1 MDLLKYLTPMKNM
14 PERFSNLAFWR
25 GVRKLKDEVVNAFE
39 YIDSWGDNIE
49 SKEAQMELDIDNAQT
64 IATNAQ
70 TIATDAQTI
79 ATNANYSTKYSVS
92 NEPWQTTQPKTK
104 IVKNDI
110 GVRVNSSDKSIVIIA
125 NNNSPLSFTQ
135 KLGLPNVPDNK
146 ELIVFGAF
154 FSISVEFSSGKQSFL
169 VPASFNLSFDRA
181 TNTASVVILP
191 IETGIYLTDSPV
203 SANCVF
209 LCDIGFNFTE

>member
-1 MDLLKYLTPMKNM
+1 MDLLKYLAPMKNI

-49 SKEAQMELDIDNAQT
+49 SEEAQMKSDIA
-64 IATNAQ
+64 NAQ

-79 ATNANYSTKYSVS
+79 ATSAKYSTKYSIS
-92 NEPWQTTQPKTK
+92 NDPWQTTQPKTT
-104 IVKNDI
+104 IVKNNV

-125 NNNSPLSFTQ
+125 DNNSPLSFTQ

-154 FSISVEFSSGKQSFL
+154 FSVSVEFSSGTQSFL
-169 VPASFNLSFDRA
+169 VPASFNLSFNRA

-191 IETGIYLTDSPV
+191 NETGIYLTDNPI

-209 LCDIGFNFTE
+209 LCDVGFNLTV

>member
-1 MDLLKYLTPMKNM
+1 MDLLKYLEPMKNL
-14 PERFSNLAFWR
+14 PDRFSNLAFWR

-49 SKEAQMELDIDNAQT
+49 SEEAQMKLDIANAQT

-70 TIATDAQTI
+70 TIAQTI
-79 ATNANYSTKYSVS
+79 ATNAKYSIS

-104 IVKNDI
+104 IVRNNI
-110 GVRVNSSDKSIVIIA
+110 GVRVNSSDKSIVITV
-125 NNNSPLSFTQ
+125 NNNSPLSFTRN
-135 KLGLPNVPDNK
+135 LDLPNMPDNK

-154 FSISVEFSSGKQSFL
+154 FSVIVEFSSGKQSFL

-181 TNTASVVILP
+181 TNTASIVILP
-191 IETGIYLTDSPV
+191 NETGIYLTDSPV

-209 LCDIGFNFTE
+209 QCDIGFNFDV

>member
-1 MDLLKYLTPMKNM
+1 MDLLKYLEPMKNL
-14 PERFSNLAFWR
+14 PDRFSNLAFWR

-49 SKEAQMELDIDNAQT
+49 SQEAQMKLDIANAQT
-64 IATNAQ
+64 IATN
-70 TIATDAQTI
+70 AQTI
-79 ATNANYSTKYSVS
+79 ATNANYSTKYSIS

-104 IVKNDI
+104 IVRNNI
-110 GVRVNSSDKSIVIIA
+110 GVRINSSDKSIVITV

-154 FSISVEFSSGKQSFL
+154 FSVSVEFSSGTQSFI

-191 IETGIYLTDSPV
+191 NETGIYLTDSPV
-203 SANCVF
+203 SANCIF

>member
-1 MDLLKYLTPMKNM
+1 MDLLKYLEPMKNL
-14 PERFSNLAFWR
+14 PDRFSNLAFWR
-25 GVRKLKDEVVNAFE
+25 GVRKLKDEVVSAFE
-39 YIDSWGDNIE
+39 YIDSWGENIE
-49 SKEAQMELDIDNAQT
+49 SKEAQMKSDIANAQT
-64 IATNAQ
+64 IATN
-70 TIATDAQTI
+70 AQTI
-79 ATNANYSTKYSVS
+79 ATNANYSTKYSIS

-104 IVKNDI
+104 IVRNNI
-110 GVRVNSSDKSIVIIA
+110 GVRVNSSDKSIVITV

-154 FSISVEFSSGKQSFL
+154 FSVSVEFSSGTQSFL

-191 IETGIYLTDSPV
+191 NETGIYLTDNPI

-209 LCDIGFNFTE
+209 LCDVGFNFTV

>member
-1 MDLLKYLTPMKNM
+1 MDLLKYLEPMKNI

-25 GVRKLKDEVVNAFE
+25 GVRKLKDEVVSAFE
-39 YIDSWGDNIE
+39 YVDSWGENIE
-49 SKEAQMELDIDNAQT
+49 SQEAQMKLDIANAQT
-64 IATNAQ
+64 IAN
-70 TIATDAQTI
+70 DAQTI
-79 ATNANYSTKYSVS
+79 ANAANYTTKYSIS
-92 NEPWQTTQPKTK
+92 NEPWQTTQPRTK
-104 IVKNDI
+104 IVRNDI
-110 GVRVNSSDKSIVIIA
+110 GVRVNSSDKSIIIIA

-154 FSISVEFSSGKQSFL
+154 FSVSVEFSSGIQSFL

-191 IETGIYLTDSPV
+191 NETGIYLTDNPV
-203 SANCVF
+203 SANCIF
-209 LCDIGFNFTE
+209 LCDVGFNFTV

>member
-1 MDLLKYLTPMKNM
+1 MDLLKYLQPMKNV

-25 GVRKLKDEVVNAFE
+25 GVRKLKDEVVKAFE
-39 YIDSWGDNIE
+39 YVDSWGDKIE
-49 SKEAQMELDIDNAQT
+49 SEEAQMKLDIANAQT
-64 IATNAQ
+64 IAN
-70 TIATDAQTI
+70 DAQTI
-79 ATNANYSTKYSVS
+79 ANAANYTTKYSIS
-92 NEPWQTTQPKTK
+92 NEPWQSGQPQTK
-104 IVKNDI
+104 IVKNNI

-154 FSISVEFSSGKQSFL
+154 FSISVEFSSGTQSFI

-191 IETGIYLTDSPV
+191 NETGIYLTDNPI

-209 LCDIGFNFTE
+209 LCDVGFNYTE

>member
-1 MDLLKYLTPMKNM
+1 MDLLKYIAPMKNM

-49 SKEAQMELDIDNAQT
+49 SEEAQMKSDIANAQT
-64 IATNAQ
+64 IATS
-70 TIATDAQTI
+70 
-79 ATNANYSTKYSVS
+79 ANYSTKYSIS

-104 IVKNDI
+104 IVKNNI

-125 NNNSPLSFTQ
+125 DNNSPLSFTQ
-135 KLGLPNVPDNK
+135 TLGLPNVPDNK

-154 FSISVEFSSGKQSFL
+154 FSVSVEFSSGTQSFL

-191 IETGIYLTDSPV
+191 NETGIYLTDNPI
-203 SANCVF
+203 SAYCVF
-209 LCDIGFNFTE
+209 LCDVGFNFNV

>member
-1 MDLLKYLTPMKNM
+1 MDLLKYLEPMKNL
-14 PERFSNLAFWR
+14 PDRFSNLAFWR
-25 GVRKLKDEVVNAFE
+25 GVRTLKDEVVKAFE
-39 YIDSWGDNIE
+39 YVDSWGENIE
-49 SKEAQMELDIDNAQT
+49 NEHEQMKLDIDNAQT

-70 TIATDAQTI
+70 TIATNAQTI
-79 ATNANYSTKYSVS
+79 ATNANYSTKYSIS

-110 GVRVNSSDKSIVIIA
+110 GVRVNSSDKSVVIIA

-154 FSISVEFSSGKQSFL
+154 FSVSVEFSSGRQSFL

-181 TNTASVVILP
+181 TNTATVVILP
-191 IETGIYLTDSPV
+191 NETGIYLTDNPI
-203 SANCVF
+203 SANCAF
-209 LCDIGFNFTE
+209 LCDVGFNFTV

>member
-1 MDLLKYLTPMKNM
+1 MDLLKYLEPMKNL
-14 PERFSNLAFWR
+14 PDRFSNLAFWR
-25 GVRKLKDEVVNAFE
+25 GVRKLKDDIVNVFE
-39 YIDSWGDNIE
+39 YLDGWGDNIE
-49 SKEAQMELDIDNAQT
+49 SEEAQMKLDIVAAQT

-70 TIATDAQTI
+70 TIA
-79 ATNANYSTKYSVS
+79 NGANYSTKYSIS
-92 NEPWQTTQPKTK
+92 NEPWQTGQPKTK
-104 IVKNDI
+104 IVRNDI
-110 GVRVNSSDKSIVIIA
+110 GVRVNSSDKSIVITA

-191 IETGIYLTDSPV
+191 NETGIYLTDSPI

-209 LCDIGFNFTE
+209 LCDIGFNFTV

>member
-1 MDLLKYLTPMKNM
+1 MDLLKYVEPMKNL
-14 PERFSNLAFWR
+14 PDRFSNLAFWR

-49 SKEAQMELDIDNAQT
+49 SKEAKMELDIA
-64 IATNAQ
+64 NAQ

-79 ATNANYSTKYSVS
+79 ATNANYSTKYSIS

-104 IVKNDI
+104 IVRNDI
-110 GVRVNSSDKSIVIIA
+110 GVRVNSSDKSIVITA

-146 ELIVFGAF
+146 ELIVFGAC
-154 FSISVEFSSGKQSFL
+154 FSISVDFSSSKQSFL

-191 IETGIYLTDSPV
+191 NETGIYLTDSPV

-209 LCDIGFNFTE
+209 LCDVGFNFTE

>member
-1 MDLLKYLTPMKNM
+1 MDLLKYLEPMKNI

-25 GVRKLKDEVVNAFE
+25 GVRKLKDEVVSAFE

-49 SKEAQMELDIDNAQT
+49 SEEAQMKLDIANAQT
-64 IATNAQ
+64 IATN
-70 TIATDAQTI
+70 AQTI
-79 ATNANYSTKYSVS
+79 ATNANYSTKYSIS

-104 IVKNDI
+104 IVRNGI
-110 GVRVNSSDKSIVIIA
+110 GVRVNSSDKSVVITV

-154 FSISVEFSSGKQSFL
+154 FSVSVEFSSGKQSFL

-191 IETGIYLTDSPV
+191 NETGIYLTDSPV
-203 SANCVF
+203 SAECAF
-209 LCDIGFNFTE
+209 LCDIGFNYTE

>member
-1 MDLLKYLTPMKNM
+1 MDLLKYLAPMKNL
-14 PERFSNLAFWR
+14 PDRFSNLAFWR

-49 SKEAQMELDIDNAQT
+49 NEQAQMKLDIDNAQT

-70 TIATDAQTI
+70 TIAT
-79 ATNANYSTKYSVS
+79 NANYSTKYSIS

-154 FSISVEFSSGKQSFL
+154 FSVSVEFSSGKQSFL

-191 IETGIYLTDSPV
+191 NETGIYLTDSPV
-203 SANCVF
+203 SATCAF
-209 LCDIGFNFTE
+209 LCDVGFNFTV

>member
-49 SKEAQMELDIDNAQT
+49 SEEAQMKSDIA
-64 IATNAQ
+64 NAQ

-79 ATNANYSTKYSVS
+79 ATDAQTIATSANYSTKYSIS
-92 NEPWQTTQPKTK
+92 NEPWETTQPKTK
-104 IVKNDI
+104 ILRNYI
-110 GVRVNSSDKSIVIIA
+110 FFRVNSSNKSIVIIA

-135 KLGLPNVPDNK
+135 KLGLPTVPDNK

-154 FSISVEFSSGKQSFL
+154 FSVSVEFSSGKQSFL

-191 IETGIYLTDSPV
+191 TETGIYLTDSPT

-209 LCDIGFNFTE
+209 LCDVGFNYTV